1 MILIVF
7 FISPNSSN
15 SHGKKRAKKIQA
27 GKIDVNEADLFDTFR
42 VSTTIHGR
50 YYSETHT
57 ILGRTYGVCVLQDF
71 EALTPNL
78 LARTGEFI
86 KFYPFSNNKN
96 PNRIQHLLITFFS
109 VETVEGGGLIILL
122 LKTIS
127 SLKQLYTMSMDVHKR
142 YRTEAHQN
150 ITCRFNERL
159 ILSLA
164 DCNRC
169 LLVNDDLTVLPLSSK
184 TANIQPID
192 ISNVNDS
199 HENELLSELKESL
212 RDTPPAGQLVNL
224 CRTHDQAKA
233 VAQFIDALAEKQ
245 IK

>member
-1 MILIVF
+1 M
-7 FISPNSSN
+7 
-15 SHGKKRAKKIQA
+15 
-27 GKIDVNEADLFDTFR
+27 
-42 VSTTIHGR
+42 R
-50 YYSETHT
+50 Y
-57 ILGRTYGVCVLQDF
+57 LCFQQDF

-78 LARTGEFI
+78 LART
-86 KFYPFSNNKN
+86 
-96 PNRIQHLLITFFS
+96 

-122 LKTIS
+122 LKSID

-150 ITCRFNERL
+150 VTCRFNERL

-164 DCNRC
+164 DCKRC

-184 TANIQPID
+184 TASITAVD
-192 ISNVNDS
+192 VSSLASATSEND
-199 HENELLSELKESL
+199 EQLAELKESL
-212 RDTPPAGQLVNL
+212 RDTPPAGPLVNL

-245 IK
+245 LK

>member
-1 MILIVF
+1 MSTQFDQSKSIIHTKF
-7 FISPNSSN
+7 WTISTC
-15 SHGKKRAKKIQA
+15 SHGKKRTKRIQA
-27 GKIDVNEADLFDTFR
+27 GKIDVNDADLFDTFR

-50 YYSETHT
+50 FYSETHT

-78 LARTGEFI
+78 LART
-86 KFYPFSNNKN
+86 
-96 PNRIQHLLITFFS
+96 
-109 VETVEGGGLIILL
+109 VETVEGGGMIILL
-122 LKTIS
+122 LRTID

-169 LLVNDDLTVLPLSSK
+169 LLMNDDLTVLPLSSK
-184 TANIQPID
+184 TANVQPVD
-192 ISNVNDS
+192 VKEVTNS
-199 HENELLSELKESL
+199 HSNELLAELKENL
-212 RDTPPAGQLVNL
+212 RDTPPAGPLVNL